1 MRSDMSAIYGMVCFD
16 NDAHNFENFN
26 SCFIAEYQKK
36 CKVDAYQYQ
45 KYGNALFGCAIQHIT
60 KESVNESLPI
70 IDWERGLI
78 FNADCILDNRNELID
93 ILSAFDIPKSDLYN
107 LPDGALMYHAYLN
120 LGNDCVNH
128 FRGLYAI
135 AIWNDKNKCLTLISD
150 HVSARCLYYI
160 KLEDCIIFSTLL
172 SPITRYLPDL
182 KLNRNYFKD
191 FLLADASLIYVVPG
205 ETPYQDVQLILPAT
219 CMTFTDQNQHS
230 QIYWSPDDSME
241 KTKKSPE
248 DYATEFMDIYRAC
261 VSDAICTSGKTGIAM
276 SSGLDSSSIGIL
288 AAEKLM
294 TEGKRL
300 KTYTFV
306 PYEKQQHFQVNKLV
320 YDESALV
327 TEIAGHSKNMDTCF
341 LNKHGRNSFEDMEL
355 CSSILEM
362 PYKSGSFPSFYEMC
376 ERASSDGC
384 RIFLNGCFGNHS
396 VSFGYL
402 EQILY
407 DLYTNKKYIT
417 MLRYINRF
425 GKHEKCSRAHMLK
438 NCLSSFRSF
447 KNFKGNLLDT
457 FVPENIF
464 LSRNILKD
472 YDFQER
478 FSKDKHLL
486 SLMGLVDRKRYPDYL
501 NATSLFMYLGI
512 FETKFGLSTNMI
524 LRDPT
529 KDIRLLSFC
538 LRLPYHLFAYKG
550 ETRWL
555 IRHNF
560 QQLLPQSVLGIWQQ
574 HGLQNID
581 WTDRVKRD
589 WYSLKPL
596 LLQHLEQ
603 LEADEYIV
611 KERVKDYL
619 ENLDFS
625 SIQERNNLIHICA
638 IDCMIQYI
646 MHENKI

>member
-1 MRSDMSAIYGMVCFD
+1 MSAIYGMVHFD
-16 NDAHNFENFN
+16 NDTHDLENFN
-26 SCFIAEYQKK
+26 SCFIAEYQEK
-36 CKVDAYQYQ
+36 CKVDSYQYQ
-45 KYGNALFGCAIQHIT
+45 KCGSALFGCAIQHIT
-60 KESVNESLPI
+60 NESVNESLPI
-70 IDWERGLI
+70 VDHERSLI
-78 FNADCILDNRNELID
+78 FTADCILDNRNELID
-93 ILSAFDIPKSDLYN
+93 ILSAFDIPKSALCN

-135 AIWNDKNKCLTLISD
+135 AIWDDKAKCLTLISD
-150 HVSARCLYYI
+150 QVSARCLYYI
-160 KLEDCIIFSTLL
+160 KFKDCIIFSTLL

-182 KLNRNYFKD
+182 KLNKNYFKD
-191 FLLADASLIYVVPG
+191 FLMADASLIYVVPG
-205 ETPYQDVQLILPAT
+205 ETPYRDVQLILPAT
-219 CMTFTDQNQHS
+219 CMTFADQNQHS
-230 QIYWSPDDSME
+230 RIYWSPNYNME
-241 KTKKSPE
+241 KTRKSPE

-261 VSDAICTSGKTGIAM
+261 VSDAIYTSGETGIAM
-276 SSGLDSSSIGIL
+276 SSGLDSSSIGVL
-288 AAEKLM
+288 AADKLVAK
-294 TEGKRL
+294 GKKL

-306 PYEKQQHFQVNKLV
+306 PYEKQQNFQLNRLV
-320 YDESALV
+320 YDESSIV
-327 TEIAGHSKNMDTCF
+327 TEIADHSKNMETYF
-341 LNKHGRNSFEDMEL
+341 LNNHGKNVFEDMNL

-402 EQILY
+402 DQVLY
-407 DLYTNKKYIT
+407 DLYLNKKYIT
-417 MLRYINRF
+417 MLRYINHF
-425 GKHEKCSRAHMLK
+425 GKHEKCSRANMLK
-438 NCLSSFRSF
+438 NCLSSFKSF
-447 KNFKGNLLDT
+447 KNHKGNLLDN

-464 LSRNILKD
+464 LSRNILKN
-472 YDFQER
+472 YDFKER
-478 FSKDKHLL
+478 FSADKHFL
-486 SLMGLVDRKRYPDYL
+486 SRTGYIDQTHYPDYL
-501 NATSLFMYLGI
+501 IATSLFMYLGI
-512 FETKFGLSTNMI
+512 FETKFGLSTNMV

-538 LRLPYHLFAYKG
+538 LRLPYHLFAYNG

-560 QQLLPQSVLGIWQQ
+560 RELLPQSVLGIWQQ

-581 WTDRVKRD
+581 WTNRIERD
-589 WYSLKPL
+589 WDSLKPL

-603 LEADEYIV
+603 LETDEYIV

-619 ENLDFS
+619 ESLDFA
-625 SIQERNNLIHICA
+625 SIQERNKLIHLCT

>member
-1 MRSDMSAIYGMVCFD
+1 MSAIYGMVHFD
-16 NDAHNFENFN
+16 NDTHDLENFN
-26 SCFIAEYQKK
+26 SCFIAEYQEK
-36 CKVDAYQYQ
+36 CKVDSYQYQ
-45 KYGNALFGCAIQHIT
+45 KCGSALFGCAIQHIT
-60 KESVNESLPI
+60 NESVNESLPI
-70 IDWERGLI
+70 VDHERSLI
-78 FNADCILDNRNELID
+78 FTADCILDNRNELID
-93 ILSAFDIPKSDLYN
+93 ILSAFDIPKSALCN

-135 AIWNDKNKCLTLISD
+135 AIWDDKAKCLTLISD
-150 HVSARCLYYI
+150 QVSARCLYYI
-160 KLEDCIIFSTLL
+160 KFKDCIIFSTLL

-182 KLNRNYFKD
+182 KLNKNYFKD
-191 FLLADASLIYVVPG
+191 FLMADASLIYVVPG
-205 ETPYQDVQLILPAT
+205 ETPYRDVQLILPAT

-230 QIYWSPDDSME
+230 RIYWSPDYNME
-241 KTKKSPE
+241 KTRKSPE

-261 VSDAICTSGKTGIAM
+261 VSDAIYTSGETGIAM
-276 SSGLDSSSIGIL
+276 SSGLDSSSIGVL
-288 AAEKLM
+288 AADKLVAK
-294 TEGKRL
+294 GKKL

-306 PYEKQQHFQVNKLV
+306 PYEKQQNFQLNRLV
-320 YDESALV
+320 YDESSIV
-327 TEIAGHSKNMDTCF
+327 TEIADHSKNMETCF
-341 LNKHGRNSFEDMEL
+341 LNNHGKNVFEDMNL

-402 EQILY
+402 DQVLY
-407 DLYTNKKYIT
+407 DLYLNKKYIT
-417 MLRYINRF
+417 MLRYINHF
-425 GKHEKCSRAHMLK
+425 GKHEKCSRANMLK
-438 NCLSSFRSF
+438 NCLSSFKSF
-447 KNFKGNLLDT
+447 KNHKGNLLDN

-464 LSRNILKD
+464 LSRNILKN
-472 YDFQER
+472 YDFKER
-478 FSKDKHLL
+478 FSADKHFL
-486 SLMGLVDRKRYPDYL
+486 SRTGYIDQTHYPDYL
-501 NATSLFMYLGI
+501 IATSLFMYLGI
-512 FETKFGLSTNMI
+512 FETKFGLSTNMV

-538 LRLPYHLFAYKG
+538 LRLPYHLFAYNG

-560 QQLLPQSVLGIWQQ
+560 RELLPQSVLGIWQQ

-581 WTDRVKRD
+581 WTNRIERD
-589 WYSLKPL
+589 WDSLKPL

-603 LEADEYIV
+603 LETDEYIV

-619 ENLDFS
+619 ESLDFA
-625 SIQERNNLIHICA
+625 SIQERNKLIHLCT